1 MSHIRF
7 SFVSNQVSA
16 ASNCGCSSPR
26 PILCEMLE
34 HKDEEEKHE
43 KQEMKRI
50 DGLLKEAD
58 DAIQQASNTLAIQP
72 RNRTNKSE
80 VEM

>member
-7 SFVSNQVSA
+7 SFVSNQVSS

-34 HKDEEEKHE
+34 HKDEEDGMPEVFMGKN
-43 KQEMKRI
+43 QEFIK
-50 DGLLKEAD
+50 
-58 DAIQQASNTLAIQP
+58 
-72 RNRTNKSE
+72 
-80 VEM
+80 